1 MDSPTFYWVGAA
13 LSACALWRLG
23 VQTWPPP
30 EFVEGSGAPL
40 CLPQAGT
47 EGLPYIFLGLTTL
60 FSNQT
65 KVFGSRVRGKNP

>member
-23 VQTWPPP
+23 VQAWPPP

-40 CLPQAGT
+40 CLPQAGAGRNALKI
-47 EGLPYIFLGLTTL
+47 EKICLIIF
-60 FSNQT
+60 
-65 KVFGSRVRGKNP
+65 